1 MTHTKTE
8 PFSFTSM
15 QQAAP
20 VHIPERQ
27 FISSHDGTS
36 LAYYPFLS
44 EKKTQ
49 ANVILI
55 HGGGAHSLAGYEH
68 IAYTLQHDFH
78 VNVFLLDLR
87 GHGHSQ
93 GKKGDTP
100 RVTDVWQDISQVVD
114 AIKQEHKGAI
124 YLCGHSSG
132 AGLLLN
138 YLSWPKKR
146 EVDGY
151 FFIAPEFGYKS
162 GTARPDQIPFA
173 SVQVWKFVLSA
184 MTKGGLMS
192 HSEAVRFHYPEW
204 VVEQDPLLLT
214 AITVNLSLALTPSA
228 PKNQFAKMDRPYG
241 MFVGSKDELYDVE
254 TFLHYHEMP
263 MEPIKKQSVY
273 QVMEGHTHLSILL
286 GAGKQIGSTI
296 QMWNHSI

>member
-8 PFSFTSM
+8 AFSFTSM

-44 EKKTQ
+44 EKNTQ

-93 GKKGDTP
+93 GKKGIHLVSRMYGKICRRLWMPLNRIIKVPSTF
-100 RVTDVWQDISQVVD
+100 VVILRER
-114 AIKQEHKGAI
+114 ACCLTTCLGQ
-124 YLCGHSSG
+124 
-132 AGLLLN
+132 
-138 YLSWPKKR
+138 KKR
-146 EVDGY
+146 
-151 FFIAPEFGYKS
+151 S
-162 GTARPDQIPFA
+162 RR
-173 SVQVWKFVLSA
+173 L
-184 MTKGGLMS
+184 L
-192 HSEAVRFHYPEW
+192 FHR
-204 VVEQDPLLLT
+204 T
-214 AITVNLSLALTPSA
+214 
-228 PKNQFAKMDRPYG
+228 
-241 MFVGSKDELYDVE
+241 
-254 TFLHYHEMP
+254 
-263 MEPIKKQSVY
+263 
-273 QVMEGHTHLSILL
+273 
-286 GAGKQIGSTI
+286 
-296 QMWNHSI
+296 

>member
-1 MTHTKTE
+1 
-8 PFSFTSM
+8 M

-27 FISSHDGTS
+27 YISSHDGTS

-44 EKKTQ
+44 EKKSQ

-78 VNVFLLDLR
+78 VNTFLLDLR

-100 RVTDVWQDISQVVD
+100 SVTDVWQDISQVVD
-114 AIKQEHKGAI
+114 AIKQENKGAM

-138 YLSWPKKR
+138 YISWPEKR

-162 GTARPDQIPFA
+162 GTARADQIPFA
-173 SVQVWKFVLSA
+173 TVQVWKFILSA
-184 MTKGGLMS
+184 MTKGSLMS
-192 HSEAVRFHYPEW
+192 HSEAVRFHYPAW

-214 AITVNLSLALTPSA
+214 AITVNLSIALTSSA
-228 PKNQFAKMDRPYG
+228 PKKQFTKMDRPYG
-241 MFVGSKDELYDVE
+241 MFVGSEDELYDIE
-254 TFLHYHEMP
+254 TFLSYHELP
-263 MEPIKKQSVY
+263 KEPIIKKQSVY
-273 QVMEGHTHLSILL
+273 QVLEGHTHLSVLL
-286 GAGKQIGSTI
+286 EAGKQIGSTI
-296 QMWNHSI
+296 QMWNHPIS